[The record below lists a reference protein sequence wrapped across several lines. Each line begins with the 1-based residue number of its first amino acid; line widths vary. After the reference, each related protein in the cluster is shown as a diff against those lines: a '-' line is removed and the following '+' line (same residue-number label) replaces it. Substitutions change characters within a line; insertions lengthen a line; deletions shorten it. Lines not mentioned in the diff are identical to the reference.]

1 MIIQKLENCA
11 AWKNSNMKKLQ
22 QEKSAAQKNA
32 KQKSLARGK
41 HEK

>member
-22 QEKSAAQKNA
+22 QEKSAAQK
-32 KQKSLARGK
+32 KCKIKKFSTRK
-41 HEK
+41 T